1 MIITDKEKAACKE
14 FIKIL
19 EPLNNENIYVF
30 REVLKMDILSI
41 QIDAARVAE
50 EKGSRPNGDIIS
62 ILDLERA
69 FHRYHT
75 QLKESMLKL
84 QKLESITMLVR
95 GSINKLMSENFSIC
109 HACKGRKGKEV
120 EVDGQ
125 PDFEE
130 CVMCEG
136 RGVLEK

>member
-1 MIITDKEKAACKE
+1 MIVTDKEKAACRE
-14 FIKIL
+14 LIKIL

-30 REVLKMDILSI
+30 REVRKLDILSI
-41 QIDAARVAE
+41 QIDAERAAK
-50 EKGSRPNGDIIS
+50 KGSRPNGDIIS

-75 QLKESMLKL
+75 NLKESMLKL

-95 GSINKLMSENFSIC
+95 GSINKLMSENFTVC

-130 CVMCEG
+130 CVMCDG